1 MLAHLKS
8 HTLKSAIEK
17 SEEESQQEI
26 TSEHDSKQ
34 NLGIQ
39 KRKFNKVFLDD
50 IENADGLSSDDDMS
64 ILDQLEIE
72 TEVRDIMSDVREE
85 FSSLECVCERLK
97 ECNEIDK
104 KSFTDTFGSSHLLKI
119 FSPLIRLQI
128 LLWNPL
134 TEGRHIRTM
143 AWYKSIERI
152 SDKLRIDN
160 SSLNLHQPV
169 SNKEESLNGNTV
181 RNLLSEVIEKILVV
195 RITKIIRVAYDATST
210 TQSLNLVRLLD
221 SLIETQSTTDRD
233 SLFLK
238 DLFQAL
244 KEKFRNAIENDLFI
258 PIGYPKALLKNQ
270 SSDHAVFFQRQF
282 WGAFKLY
289 FNVLAWHGILS
300 DAFIVETSLSSVLNK
315 YLVIS
320 LGVMASCGEHEEV
333 CSKCSHIIQ
342 VLPVPWI
349 TTQTNLEIKAGSII
363 SMEYKNELQRFS
375 NFLVRAFASENIRIQ
390 TKCIENVRR
399 FVRKFGSE
407 YDIRTLENKLHESN
421 K

>member
-1 MLAHLKS
+1 MKEFF
-8 HTLKSAIEK
+8 KAI
-17 SEEESQQEI
+17 
-26 TSEHDSKQ
+26 
-34 NLGIQ
+34 
-39 KRKFNKVFLDD
+39 
-50 IENADGLSSDDDMS
+50 
-64 ILDQLEIE
+64 
-72 TEVRDIMSDVREE
+72 
-85 FSSLECVCERLK
+85 
-97 ECNEIDK
+97 
-104 KSFTDTFGSSHLLKI
+104 
-119 FSPLIRLQI
+119 
-128 LLWNPL
+128 
-134 TEGRHIRTM
+134 
-143 AWYKSIERI
+143 
-152 SDKLRIDN
+152 
-160 SSLNLHQPV
+160 
-169 SNKEESLNGNTV
+169 
-181 RNLLSEVIEKILVV
+181 
-195 RITKIIRVAYDATST
+195 
-210 TQSLNLVRLLD
+210 
-221 SLIETQSTTDRD
+221 
-233 SLFLK
+233 
-238 DLFQAL
+238 
-244 KEKFRNAIENDLFI
+244 KEKFRSAIENDLFI

-375 NFLVRAFASENIRIQ
+375 NFLVRTFASENIRIQ
-390 TKCIENVRR
+390 TKCIENVTR

>member
-1 MLAHLKS
+1 M
-8 HTLKSAIEK
+8 
-17 SEEESQQEI
+17 
-26 TSEHDSKQ
+26 
-34 NLGIQ
+34 
-39 KRKFNKVFLDD
+39 
-50 IENADGLSSDDDMS
+50 
-64 ILDQLEIE
+64 
-72 TEVRDIMSDVREE
+72 
-85 FSSLECVCERLK
+85 
-97 ECNEIDK
+97 
-104 KSFTDTFGSSHLLKI
+104 
-119 FSPLIRLQI
+119 
-128 LLWNPL
+128 
-134 TEGRHIRTM
+134 
-143 AWYKSIERI
+143 
-152 SDKLRIDN
+152 
-160 SSLNLHQPV
+160 
-169 SNKEESLNGNTV
+169 
-181 RNLLSEVIEKILVV
+181 VV

-210 TQSLNLVRLLD
+210 TQSLNLARLLD
-221 SLIETQSTTDRD
+221 SLIETLSTTDRD
-233 SLFLK
+233 SFFLEELFK
-238 DLFQAL
+238 AI

-342 VLPVPWI
+342 VLPAPWI

-375 NFLVRAFASENIRIQ
+375 NFLVRTFASENIRIQ
-390 TKCIENVRR
+390 AKCIENVTR

-407 YDIRTLENKLHESN
+407 YDIRTMENKLHESN